1 MNLVCCT
8 DDNYCRH
15 SAVMLTSV
23 FENTIYKNK
32 LNVYIL
38 YFSLTEENIE
48 LLCKTLL
55 KYSCE
60 PIFIEVNEEK
70 MLGFHTREHISKTA
84 YIKVEIP
91 NLLPNID
98 KVLYLDGDI
107 VANTDVFE
115 LEKIDIEDY
124 YLAAVLDQNLVFSK
138 DLGMNEDNYFNSGF
152 MLMNLVKWRETGFT
166 EKIYEYIKSP
176 KNKKNTCDQDA
187 INYAVNGRFLRLDY
201 EWNYLHC
208 NHNGKVDIDTNLPK
222 IIHYASRNKPWQFL
236 FDLPMKNEY
245 LQYYLK
251 TPWANVPLRDEY
263 FLKNRKI
270 CIFSA
275 SIGGERLL
283 NYLISK
289 GLNVTCFIDN
299 NNDKWG
305 NVFNG
310 IEVKSPSILKEEEG
324 FLVLIGSIS
333 YEDEIR
339 KQLNEMGYYGIL
351 EDKRVFVRL
360 E

>member
-23 FENTIYKNK
+23 FENSNYKNK
-32 LNVYIL
+32 LKIYIL
-38 YFSLTEENIE
+38 YFSLTMENKK

-60 PIFIEVNEEK
+60 PNFIEVNEEK

-84 YIKVEIP
+84 YLKIEIP

-98 KVLYLDGDI
+98 KALYLDGDI
-107 VANTDVFE
+107 VVNTDVLE
-115 LEKIDIEDY
+115 LENLDIKEY

-152 MLMNLVKWRETGFT
+152 MLMNLMKWRESGFI
-166 EKIYEYIKSP
+166 EKMYEYIKSP

-187 INYAVNGRFLRLDY
+187 INYAVNGEFLRLDY

-208 NHNGKVDIDTNLPK
+208 NHNGRIDINSNLPR

-245 LQYYLK
+245 LQYYIK
-251 TPWANVPLRDEY
+251 TPWVNMPLRDEY
-263 FLKNRKI
+263 LLKNREI
-270 CIFSA
+270 CIFGA
-275 SIGGERLL
+275 SIGGEKLL
-283 NYLISK
+283 NDLIPK
-289 GLNVTCFIDN
+289 GLNVSYFIDN

-305 NVFNG
+305 DNFNE
-310 IEVKSPSILKEEEG
+310 IEVKPPSFLKKKQD
-324 FLVLIGSIS
+324 LLILIGSIS
-333 YEDEIR
+333 YENEIK

-351 EDKRVFVRL
+351 EDRRVFIRMD
-360 E
+360 